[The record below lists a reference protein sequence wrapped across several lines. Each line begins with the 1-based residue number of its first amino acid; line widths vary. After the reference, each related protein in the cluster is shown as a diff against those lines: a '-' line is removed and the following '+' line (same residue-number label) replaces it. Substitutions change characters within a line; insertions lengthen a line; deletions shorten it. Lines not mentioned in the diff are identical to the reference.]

1 MDHRI
6 YNFQT
11 ACNAHSTIIKE
22 GYILTNQVSVWEE
35 KSDLSLTGPAF
46 LGAKKCWWSFNLLRA
61 SCVSCA
67 AYDSC
72 MALGLITTTTC
83 LAQAFPV
90 WDDPHG
96 RKMAPFWLSERNHY
110 HTDNMKQHEWDIV
123 GWHVEWWQKLVIG
136 SLLTLK
142 TNSVMH
148 GMLKDAIQ
156 FWSVLPSRTLQ
167 QFLDTLIMWWNRHSF
182 LPQHLCEAPFLSLD
196 IMCESQEALHH
207 RL

>member
-35 KSDLSLTGPAF
+35 KFDLSLTGPAF

-110 HTDNMKQHEWDIV
+110 HTDNMKQHEWRYRGLTRGIMTEISHRFIANLEDKFCHAWDAKGCHTVLISFAISHFAAV
-123 GWHVEWWQKLVIG
+123 SWHIDNVVEQ
-136 SLLTLK
+136 T
-142 TNSVMH
+142 
-148 GMLKDAIQ
+148 Q
-156 FWSVLPSRTLQ
+156 FPTPTFMRG
-167 QFLDTLIMWWNRHSF
+167 NHS
-182 LPQHLCEAPFLSLD
+182 
-196 IMCESQEALHH
+196 
-207 RL
+207 

>member
-1 MDHRI
+1 MLLLRGLRRYSICQIRHICAHLSRKALLENLEMILPTIFHMVSVMAGKYRMDHRT

-11 ACNAHSTIIKE
+11 ARNAHSTIIKE

-46 LGAKKCWWSFNLLRA
+46 LGAKTCWWSLNLLRA

-90 WDDPHG
+90 RDDPHG

-110 HTDNMKQHEWDIV
+110 HTGNMKQHEWDIV
-123 GWHVEWWQKLVIG
+123 GWHVE
-136 SLLTLK
+136 
-142 TNSVMH
+142 
-148 GMLKDAIQ
+148 
-156 FWSVLPSRTLQ
+156 
-167 QFLDTLIMWWNRHSF
+167 
-182 LPQHLCEAPFLSLD
+182 
-196 IMCESQEALHH
+196 
-207 RL
+207 